1 MKILERL
8 RQVRVEE
15 LRDLTVTGWRW
26 WVGELSAMIPDKW
39 RELFRHDE
47 GIVTFDVHGK
57 DIVVARVAS
66 GATTEVLRVPKVD
79 LASKPAG
86 VVAETIKKSFVP
98 GDKVVVR
105 VPRAELL
112 TRIVK
117 LPITASRNLKNIL
130 KFELDRISPLDP
142 EQVRF
147 DYRVLNRDKAAGQI
161 EVELRILKREVA
173 DEAVR
178 QCRSVGLEPDSLGFI
193 GDDPAATAQSFPLST
208 TASLRGQWQTWRVPA
223 LSALAVVL
231 GIGALLASY
240 SRQQDWMDGL
250 SNELT
255 AAKVKAHSVEVLQE
269 EIDKAKLGMAFL
281 GKQKQSPLVIKVLA
295 EVTHILPDRTWLV
308 TFELNGREVRI
319 RGFSNAASSLI
330 ARFDNS
336 PLFANSQFRS
346 TLTKGPASD
355 LERFDLSFEIKDGA
369 A

>member
-15 LRDLTVTGWRW
+15 LRDLAIVGWRW
-26 WVGELSAMIPDKW
+26 WVAELSAMVPDKW
-39 RELFRHDE
+39 RDLFRHDE
-47 GIVTFDVHGK
+47 GVVTFDVRGK
-57 DIVVARVAS
+57 DIVVVRTAS
-66 GATTEVLRVPKVD
+66 GAATEVLRIAKSE
-79 LASKPAG
+79 LATEAASAA
-86 VVAETIKKSFVP
+86 AETIRKSVAP

-105 VPRAELL
+105 VTRAELL
-112 TRIVK
+112 TRMVK
-117 LPITASRNLKNIL
+117 LPIAASRNLKNIL

-142 EQVRF
+142 QQVRF
-147 DYRVLNRDKAAGQI
+147 DYRVLNRDKEAGQI

-173 DEAVR
+173 DDAVR
-178 QCRSVGLEPDSLGFI
+178 LCRSVGLEPDRLGFV
-193 GDDPAATAQSFPLST
+193 GDDAAAGAQGFPLST

-240 SRQQDWMDGL
+240 SRQQDWQDEL
-250 SNELT
+250 SGELL

-269 EIDKAKLGMAFL
+269 QIDKAKLGMAFL
-281 GKQKQSPLVIKVLA
+281 GKQKQSPLLIKVLA

-308 TFELNGREVRI
+308 MFELNGREVRI
-319 RGFSNAASSLI
+319 RGFSNDASSLI

-355 LERFDLSFEIKDGA
+355 LERFDLSFEIKDGTA
-369 A
+369 